1 MNIIEDQAMAIISLI
16 NRKGGVGKSTIS
28 INLAA
33 GLAIHE
39 SRKKNSKP
47 VLLIDMDDQLSATI
61 TAMGGGFSGD
71 FVPVISAENNYP
83 QALENGYGAS
93 ESLIIDSL
101 IPRKREQKV
110 KLFRT
115 NKARME
121 GLESALKQ
129 HEEADFQL
137 TYFLEPIQDEY
148 SYIIIDNPPS
158 AGMLP
163 MNSLVAST
171 HVLIPIEPDGL
182 SLIGLADILR
192 MIENVRKTTNP
203 DLEVLGIIPS
213 RFRMVRRQSQDVI
226 EDMERIYG
234 HLLLPYIKD
243 LADISAATTAGY
255 DVFSFCPE
263 KSQAYRCVSNL
274 VDAVLGKLGA
284 V

>member
-1 MNIIEDQAMAIISLI
+1 MAIISLV

-61 TAMGGGFSGD
+61 TAMGGGFSED
-71 FVPVISAENNYP
+71 FVPVITSDNNYP

-93 ESLIIDSL
+93 ESLIVDSL
-101 IPRKREQKV
+101 IPRKRGQKV

-121 GLESALKQ
+121 GLEASLKMRD
-129 HEEADFQL
+129 EADFQL
-137 TYFLEPIQDEY
+137 TYFLEPIQDDY

-192 MIENVRKTTNP
+192 MVENVRRTTNP
-203 DLEVLGIIPS
+203 DLEVLGIVPS

-226 EDMERIYG
+226 EELERIYG

-255 DVFSFCPE
+255 DVFSYCPE

-284 V
+284 A

>member
-1 MNIIEDQAMAIISLI
+1 MAIISLI

-33 GLAIHE
+33 GLSIHE

-61 TAMGGGFSGD
+61 TAMGGGFSD
-71 FVPVISAENNYP
+71 SFVPVITAENNYP
-83 QALENGYGAS
+83 QALENGYSAS

-101 IPRKREQKV
+101 IPRKRDEKV

-121 GLESALKQ
+121 GLESALK
-129 HEEADFQL
+129 EREDPDFQL

>member
-1 MNIIEDQAMAIISLI
+1 MAIISLV

-28 INLAA
+28 INLAS

-61 TAMGGGFSGD
+61 TAMGGGFEED
-71 FVPVISAENNYP
+71 FVPVITSDNNYP

-93 ESLIIDSL
+93 ESLIVDSL
-101 IPRKREQKV
+101 IPRKRGQKV

-121 GLESALKQ
+121 GLEASLKQ
-129 HEEADFQL
+129 REEADFQL
-137 TYFLEPIQDEY
+137 TYFLEPIQDDY

-192 MIENVRKTTNP
+192 MVENVRRTTNP
-203 DLEVLGIIPS
+203 DLEVLGIVPS

-226 EDMERIYG
+226 EELERIYG

-255 DVFSFCPE
+255 DVFSYCPE

>member
-1 MNIIEDQAMAIISLI
+1 MAIISLV

-39 SRKKNSKP
+39 SRKKDSKP

-61 TAMGGGFSGD
+61 TAMGGGFSD
-71 FVPVISAENNYP
+71 EFVPVISSDNNYP

-93 ESLIIDSL
+93 ESLIVDSL
-101 IPRKREQKV
+101 IPRRRDQKV

-121 GLESALKQ
+121 GLEASLKLRD
-129 HEEADFQL
+129 EADFQL
-137 TYFLEPIQDEY
+137 TYFLEPIQDDY

-163 MNSLVAST
+163 MNSLVASS

-192 MIENVRKTTNP
+192 MVENVRRTTNP
-203 DLEVLGIIPS
+203 SLEVLGIVPS

-226 EDMERIYG
+226 SELERIYG

-243 LADISAATTAGY
+243 LADISAATTSGY
-255 DVFSFCPE
+255 DVFSYCPE

-274 VDAVLGKLGA
+274 VDAVVGKLGA

>member
-1 MNIIEDQAMAIISLI
+1 MAIISLI

-33 GLAIHE
+33 GLATHG
-39 SRKKNSKP
+39 SRKPGGKP

-61 TAMGGGFSGD
+61 TAMGGGFD
-71 FVPVISAENNYP
+71 DKFIPTITAEDNYH

-93 ESLIIDSL
+93 ESLILDSL
-101 IPRKREQKV
+101 IPRNRSEKV

-121 GLESALKQ
+121 GLEAALKG
-129 HEEADFQL
+129 HEDPDFQL
-137 TYFLEPIQDEY
+137 TYFLEPIRDDY

-163 MNSLVAST
+163 MNSLVASS

-192 MIENVRKTTNP
+192 MIENVRKSTNP

-213 RFRMVRRQSQDVI
+213 RFRMIRRQSRDVI
-226 EDMERIYG
+226 EDMERMYG

-255 DVFSFCPE
+255 DVFSYCPE
-263 KSQAYRCVSNL
+263 KSQAYRCLSNL
-274 VDAVLGKLGA
+274 VDAVIGKLGDA
-284 V
+284 

>member
-1 MNIIEDQAMAIISLI
+1 MAIISLV

-28 INLAA
+28 INLAS

-61 TAMGGGFSGD
+61 TAMGGGFSED
-71 FVPVISAENNYP
+71 FVPVITSDNNYP
-83 QALENGYGAS
+83 QALENGYSAS
-93 ESLIIDSL
+93 ESLIVDSL
-101 IPRKREQKV
+101 IPRKRGQKV

-121 GLESALKQ
+121 GLEASLKQ
-129 HEEADFQL
+129 RDEADFQL

-192 MIENVRKTTNP
+192 MVENVRRTTNP
-203 DLEVLGIIPS
+203 DLEVLGIVPS

-226 EDMERIYG
+226 EELERIYG

-284 V
+284 A

>member
-1 MNIIEDQAMAIISLI
+1 MAIISLV

-28 INLAA
+28 INLAS

-61 TAMGGGFSGD
+61 TAMGGGFSED
-71 FVPVISAENNYP
+71 FVPVITSDNNYP
-83 QALENGYGAS
+83 QALENGYSAS
-93 ESLIIDSL
+93 ESLIVDSL
-101 IPRKREQKV
+101 IPRKRGQKV

-121 GLESALKQ
+121 GLEASLKQ
-129 HEEADFQL
+129 REEADFQL
-137 TYFLEPIQDEY
+137 TYFLEPIQDDY

-192 MIENVRKTTNP
+192 MVENVRRTTNP
-203 DLEVLGIIPS
+203 SLEVLGIVPS

-226 EDMERIYG
+226 EELERIYG

-255 DVFSFCPE
+255 DVFSYCPE

>member
-1 MNIIEDQAMAIISLI
+1 MAIISLI

-33 GLAIHE
+33 GLATHE
-39 SRKKNSKP
+39 SRKTNSKP

-61 TAMGGGFSGD
+61 TAMGGGFD
-71 FVPVISAENNYP
+71 DKFIPAITAEHNYP

-93 ESLIIDSL
+93 DSLIVDSL
-101 IPRKREQKV
+101 IPRARSEKV
-110 KLFRT
+110 KLFLT

-121 GLESALKQ
+121 GLEAALKG
-129 HEEADFQL
+129 HEDPDFQL
-137 TYFLEPIQDEY
+137 TYFLEPIRDEY

-163 MNSLVAST
+163 MNSLVASS

-213 RFRMVRRQSQDVI
+213 RFRMIRRQSRDVI
-226 EDMERIYG
+226 EDMERMYG

-243 LADISAATTAGY
+243 LAEISAATTAGY
-255 DVFSFCPE
+255 DVFSYCPE
-263 KSQAYRCVSNL
+263 KSQAYRCLSNL

-284 V
+284 A

>member
-1 MNIIEDQAMAIISLI
+1 MAIISLI

-39 SRKKNSKP
+39 SRKQGSKP

-61 TAMGGGFSGD
+61 TAMGGGFSEN
-71 FVPVISAENNYP
+71 FVPVITADNNYP
-83 QALENGYGAS
+83 QALENGYSAS
-93 ESLIIDSL
+93 ESLVIDSL
-101 IPRKREQKV
+101 IPRKRAQKV

-121 GLESALKQ
+121 GLESSLKQ
-129 HEEADFQL
+129 RDEADFQL

-203 DLEVLGIIPS
+203 GLEVLGIIPS

-255 DVFSFCPE
+255 DVFSYCPE

>member
-1 MNIIEDQAMAIISLI
+1 MTIISLV

-28 INLAA
+28 INLAS

-61 TAMGGGFSGD
+61 TAMGGGFSED
-71 FVPVISAENNYP
+71 FVPVITSDNNYP

-93 ESLIIDSL
+93 ESLIVDSL
-101 IPRKREQKV
+101 IPRKRGQKV

-121 GLESALKQ
+121 GLEASLKQ
-129 HEEADFQL
+129 RDEADFQL
-137 TYFLEPIQDEY
+137 TYFLEPIQDDY

-192 MIENVRKTTNP
+192 MVENVRRTTNP
-203 DLEVLGIIPS
+203 DLEVLGIVPS

-226 EDMERIYG
+226 EELERIYG

-255 DVFSFCPE
+255 DVFSYCPE

>member
-1 MNIIEDQAMAIISLI
+1 MAIISLI

-33 GLAIHE
+33 GLATHE
-39 SRKKNSKP
+39 SRKAQSKP

-61 TAMGGGFSGD
+61 TAMGGGFGNEFQS
-71 FVPVISAENNYP
+71 VITADQDYAT
-83 QALENGYGAS
+83 ALGQGYGAS
-93 ESLIIDSL
+93 ESLIVDSL
-101 IPRKREQKV
+101 IPRNRTEKV

-121 GLESALKQ
+121 GLEAALKQ
-129 HEEADFQL
+129 HEDSAFQL
-137 TYFLEPIQDEY
+137 TYFLEPIRNDY

-192 MIENVRKTTNP
+192 MIENVKRTTNP
-203 DLEVLGIIPS
+203 DLNILGIIPS
-213 RFRMVRRQSQDVI
+213 RFRMIRRQSRDVI
-226 EDMERIYG
+226 QDMERMYG

-255 DVFSFCPE
+255 DVFSYCPE
-263 KSQAYRCVSNL
+263 KSQAYRCLSNL
-274 VDAVLGKLGA
+274 VDAVLGKLGQ

>member
-1 MNIIEDQAMAIISLI
+1 MAIISLV
-16 NRKGGVGKSTIS
+16 NRKGGVGKSTSS
-28 INLAA
+28 INLAS

-61 TAMGGGFSGD
+61 TAMGGGFSED
-71 FVPVISAENNYP
+71 FVPVITSDNNYP
-83 QALENGYGAS
+83 QALENGYSAS
-93 ESLIIDSL
+93 ESLIVDSL
-101 IPRKREQKV
+101 IPRKRGQKV

-121 GLESALKQ
+121 GLEASLKQ
-129 HEEADFQL
+129 RDEADFQL

-192 MIENVRKTTNP
+192 MVENVRRTTNP
-203 DLEVLGIIPS
+203 DLEVLGIVPS

-226 EDMERIYG
+226 EELERIYG

-255 DVFSFCPE
+255 DVFSYCPE

-284 V
+284 A

>member
-1 MNIIEDQAMAIISLI
+1 MAIISLV

-28 INLAA
+28 INLAS

-61 TAMGGGFSGD
+61 TAMGGGFSED
-71 FVPVISAENNYP
+71 FVPVITSDNNYP
-83 QALENGYGAS
+83 QALENGYSAS
-93 ESLIIDSL
+93 ESLIVDSL
-101 IPRKREQKV
+101 IPRKRGQKV

-121 GLESALKQ
+121 GLEASLKQ
-129 HEEADFQL
+129 RDEADFQL

-192 MIENVRKTTNP
+192 MVENVRRTTNP
-203 DLEVLGIIPS
+203 DLEVLGIVPS

-226 EDMERIYG
+226 EELERIYG

-255 DVFSFCPE
+255 DVFSYCPE

>member
-1 MNIIEDQAMAIISLI
+1 MAIISLI

-39 SRKKNSKP
+39 SRKASSKP

-61 TAMGGGFSGD
+61 TAMGGGFSET
-71 FVPVISAENNYP
+71 FVPVITADNNYP
-83 QALENGYGAS
+83 QALENGYSAS
-93 ESLIIDSL
+93 ESLIIDSM
-101 IPRKREQKV
+101 IPRRRDDKV

-121 GLESALKQ
+121 SLEAGLKQ
-129 HEEADFQL
+129 RDEADFQL
-137 TYFLEPIQDEY
+137 TYFLEPIKDDY

-163 MNSLVAST
+163 MNSLVASS

-192 MIENVRKTTNP
+192 MVENVKRTTNP

-226 EDMERIYG
+226 EDMEKIYG

-255 DVFSFCPE
+255 DVFSYCSE
-263 KSQAYRCVSNL
+263 KTQAYRCVSNL

>member
-1 MNIIEDQAMAIISLI
+1 MAIISLI

-39 SRKKNSKP
+39 SRKQGSKP

-61 TAMGGGFSGD
+61 TAMGGGFSEN
-71 FVPVISAENNYP
+71 FVPVITADNNYP

-93 ESLIIDSL
+93 ESLVIDSL
-101 IPRKREQKV
+101 IPRKRAQKV

-121 GLESALKQ
+121 GLESSLKQ
-129 HEEADFQL
+129 RDEADFQL

-203 DLEVLGIIPS
+203 GLEVLGIIPS

-234 HLLLPYIKD
+234 HLLLPFIKD

-255 DVFSFCPE
+255 DVFSYCPE

>member
-1 MNIIEDQAMAIISLI
+1 MAIISLV

-28 INLAA
+28 INLAS

-61 TAMGGGFSGD
+61 TAMGGGFSED
-71 FVPVISAENNYP
+71 FVPVITSDNNYP

-93 ESLIIDSL
+93 ESLIVDSL
-101 IPRKREQKV
+101 IPRKRGQKV

-121 GLESALKQ
+121 GLEASLKQ
-129 HEEADFQL
+129 REEADFQL
-137 TYFLEPIQDEY
+137 TYFLEPIQDDY

-192 MIENVRKTTNP
+192 MVENVRRTTNP
-203 DLEVLGIIPS
+203 DLEVLGIVPS

-226 EDMERIYG
+226 EELERIYG

-255 DVFSFCPE
+255 DVFSYCPE

>member
-1 MNIIEDQAMAIISLI
+1 MAIISLV

-61 TAMGGGFSGD
+61 TAMGGGFSED
-71 FVPVISAENNYP
+71 FVPVITSENNYP
-83 QALENGYGAS
+83 QALENGYSAS
-93 ESLIIDSL
+93 ESLVVDSL
-101 IPRKREQKV
+101 IPRKRGQKV

-121 GLESALKQ
+121 GLEATLKLRD
-129 HEEADFQL
+129 EADFQL
-137 TYFLEPIQDEY
+137 TYFLEPIQEDY

-163 MNSLVAST
+163 MNSLVASS

-192 MIENVRKTTNP
+192 MVESVRRTTNP

-226 EDMERIYG
+226 EELEKIYG

-255 DVFSFCPE
+255 DVFSYCPE

>member
-1 MNIIEDQAMAIISLI
+1 MAIISLV

-28 INLAA
+28 INLAS

-61 TAMGGGFSGD
+61 TAMGGGFSED
-71 FVPVISAENNYP
+71 FVPVITSDNNYP

-93 ESLIIDSL
+93 ESLIVDSL
-101 IPRKREQKV
+101 IPRKRGQKV

-121 GLESALKQ
+121 GLEASLKMRD
-129 HEEADFQL
+129 EADFQL
-137 TYFLEPIQDEY
+137 TYFLEPIQDDY

-192 MIENVRKTTNP
+192 MVENVRRTTNP
-203 DLEVLGIIPS
+203 DLEVLGIVPS

-226 EDMERIYG
+226 EELERIYG

-255 DVFSFCPE
+255 DVFSYCPE

-284 V
+284 T

>member
-1 MNIIEDQAMAIISLI
+1 MAIISLI

-39 SRKKNSKP
+39 SRKQGSKP

-61 TAMGGGFSGD
+61 TAMGGGFSEN
-71 FVPVISAENNYP
+71 FVPVITADNNYP

-93 ESLIIDSL
+93 ESLVIDSL
-101 IPRKREQKV
+101 IPRKRAQKV

-121 GLESALKQ
+121 GLESSLKQ
-129 HEEADFQL
+129 RDEADFQL

-203 DLEVLGIIPS
+203 GLEVLGIIPS

-255 DVFSFCPE
+255 DVFSYCPE

>member
-1 MNIIEDQAMAIISLI
+1 MAIISLV

-28 INLAA
+28 INLAS

-61 TAMGGGFSGD
+61 TAMGGGFSEA
-71 FVPVISAENNYP
+71 FVPVITADNNYP

-93 ESLIIDSL
+93 ESLIVDSL
-101 IPRKREQKV
+101 LPRKRDQKV

-121 GLESALKQ
+121 GLEASLKSRD
-129 HEEADFQL
+129 EADFQL
-137 TYFLEPIQDEY
+137 TYFLEPIQDDY

-192 MIENVRKTTNP
+192 MVENVRRTNNP

-226 EDMERIYG
+226 AELERIYG
-234 HLLLPYIKD
+234 RLLLPYIKD

-255 DVFSFCPE
+255 DVFSYCPE

-284 V
+284 A

>member
-1 MNIIEDQAMAIISLI
+1 MAIISLI

-39 SRKKNSKP
+39 SRKANSKP

-61 TAMGGGFSGD
+61 TAMGGGFSET
-71 FVPVISAENNYP
+71 FVPVITADNNYP
-83 QALENGYGAS
+83 QALENGYSAS
-93 ESLIIDSL
+93 ESLIIDSM
-101 IPRKREQKV
+101 IPRRRDDKV

-121 GLESALKQ
+121 SLEAGLKQ
-129 HEEADFQL
+129 RDEADFQL
-137 TYFLEPIQDEY
+137 TYFLEPIKDDY

-163 MNSLVAST
+163 MNSLVASS

-192 MIENVRKTTNP
+192 MVENVKRTTNP

-226 EDMERIYG
+226 EDMEKIYG

-255 DVFSFCPE
+255 DVFSYCSE
-263 KSQAYRCVSNL
+263 KTQAYRCVSNL

>member
-1 MNIIEDQAMAIISLI
+1 MAIISLV

-28 INLAA
+28 INLAS

-61 TAMGGGFSGD
+61 TAMGGGFSED
-71 FVPVISAENNYP
+71 FVPVITSDNNYP
-83 QALENGYGAS
+83 QALENGYSAS
-93 ESLIIDSL
+93 ESLIVDSL
-101 IPRKREQKV
+101 IPRKRGQKV

-121 GLESALKQ
+121 GLEASLKQ
-129 HEEADFQL
+129 RDEADFQL

-192 MIENVRKTTNP
+192 MVENVRRTTNP
-203 DLEVLGIIPS
+203 DLEVLGIVPS

-226 EDMERIYG
+226 EELERIYG

-243 LADISAATTAGY
+243 LAEISAATTAGY
-255 DVFSFCPE
+255 DVFSYCPE

-284 V
+284 A